1 LKKQDKLANDYSGW
15 VSYKG
20 VHKAATKLYHE
31 QLSVDGRMLLCK
43 VEKNGIQDWSK

>member
-1 LKKQDKLANDYSGW
+1 MIR

-20 VHKAATKLYHE
+20 VHKSATKLYHE
-31 QLSVDGRMLLCK
+31 QLSVAGGMFLCK